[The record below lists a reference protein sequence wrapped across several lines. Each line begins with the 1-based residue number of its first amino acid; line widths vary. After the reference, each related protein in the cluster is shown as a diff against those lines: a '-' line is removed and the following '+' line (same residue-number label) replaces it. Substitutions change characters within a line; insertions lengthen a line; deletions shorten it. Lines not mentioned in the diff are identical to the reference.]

1 MSEPITKPRVSA
13 AAKIVLVLAAAAV
26 LLAVFALAAPG
37 SKFFFPLVSLW
48 CNLALFACVL
58 LVLRVAGIKFDL
70 FHKAVLVGLWAAAL
84 VYFFWALGRRSFVY
98 IWDYVNYINKQYWAE
113 AAFLQGPAAG
123 FQFIFGSF
131 AEDYTNFI
139 TLFLEFPFCLSDR
152 TGDSF
157 AFCQVFSILPMLL
170 VLLAGLTIKVGQMLR
185 VKNRFWYFLIGMT
198 WMVTYPWLRMSAML
212 SQPDWFGLIFGF
224 SILLLT
230 LDFRFEKLEPV
241 RFCLLFAA
249 TAAIILSRRWYLYFV
264 VGYYFAYAVLVL
276 VSSARTARAG
286 QKKQALLQVRNLV
299 LFGLMSMVAML
310 VLLWPMVSRI
320 LAYSYAERYSYYNG
334 GGFAAEISLQFWR
347 MGLMNLVLVGMGL
360 WFSLKKRKMPAL
372 PCLAGLEILLS
383 MLLFTRV
390 QTTGSQHMLL
400 FLPGWFLLFLIGAA
414 ALAEGMNR
422 RRNLKIGFWLFTIAF
437 ATSVRCSPLT
447 TVALPDFLIGRTL
460 LSASPQES
468 ARDFAAIDDL
478 VYGRK
483 DLPQIEAIASWI
495 DTHCADGEIAYMI
508 PHDTLYCP
516 DHFKNCLL
524 PQTPINNKLAFGFS
538 VPGTHYFPMQ
548 FFEAKYVLTADP
560 FPLTHVNDPENE
572 MSHKLNEMFLA
583 VRDEYF
589 ALEETFDMGNG
600 TTFTIWRRTV
610 APSRAEVEYYLSAF
624 TEEDAKYPEMFSQ
637 VAENWL
643 AARGL

>member
-13 AAKIVLVLAAAAV
+13 AAKTALVLAAAAV

-37 SKFFFPLVSLW
+37 SRLFFPLVSLW

-58 LVLRVAGIKFDL
+58 LVLRVAGVKFDL
-70 FHKAVLVGLWAAAL
+70 FHKAIIVGLWTAAL

-98 IWDYVNYINKQYWAE
+98 IWDYFNYISKQYSAE

-139 TLFLEFPFCLSDR
+139 TLFLEFPFCLSDH

-185 VKNRFWYFLIGMT
+185 VKNRFWYFLMGFSWCIT
-198 WMVTYPWLRMSAML
+198 FPFLRMSAML
-212 SQPDWFGLIFGF
+212 SQPDWFGLIFAF

-241 RFCLLFAA
+241 RFCLLFLA

-276 VSSARTARAG
+276 VSSVRTARAG

-310 VLLWPMVSRI
+310 ILLWPMVRKI
-320 LAYSYAERYSYYNG
+320 LGFDYAGRYSYYNFG
-334 GGFAAEISLQFWR
+334 GLTLELAAQALRI
-347 MGLMNLVLVGMGL
+347 GLLNFILIGLGL
-360 WFSLKKRKMPAL
+360 WFAAKRRLPAL
-372 PCLAGLEILLS
+372 PCLAGAELLIS
-383 MLLFTRV
+383 LLLFIRV
-390 QTTGSQHMLL
+390 QNSGSHQMLL
-400 FLPGWFLLFLIGAA
+400 FLPGWLLLFLLGAA
-414 ALAEGMNR
+414 ALAEGIQKH
-422 RRNLKIGFWLFTIAF
+422 RNLKLFYWVFTLVF
-437 ATSVRCSPLT
+437 AVSVRCSPLT
-447 TVALPDFLIGRTL
+447 TIALPGFLVDHFPLAVTEEFVRLDKLIY
-460 LSASPQES
+460 
-468 ARDFAAIDDL
+468 D
-478 VYGRK
+478 RK
-483 DLPQIEAIASWI
+483 DLPQIKAIANWI
-495 DTHCADGEIAYMI
+495 DTHCAEGELSYMI
-508 PHDTLYCP
+508 PHDMLYCP

-524 PQTPINNKLAFGFS
+524 PEMPINDKLAFGFS
-538 VPGTHYFPMQ
+538 VPGTHNFPMQ

-560 FPLTHVNDPENE
+560 FPQTFVGNGE
-572 MSHKLNEMFLA
+572 MSHKLNERFLA
-583 VRDEYF
+583 VREEYF
-589 ALEETFDMGNG
+589 TQEATFDMGNG

-610 APSRAEVEYYLSAF
+610 APTRAEVEYYLSAF
-624 TEEDAKYPEMFSQ
+624 KEEDAQYPEMFSQ
-637 VAENWL
+637 IAESWL

>member
-1 MSEPITKPRVSA
+1 MTEPITKPRVSA
-13 AAKIVLVLAAAAV
+13 AAKTALVLAAAAV

-58 LVLRVAGIKFDL
+58 LVLRVAGVKFDL
-70 FHKAVLVGLWAAAL
+70 FHKAIIVGLWAAAL

-98 IWDYVNYINKQYWAE
+98 IWDYFNYISKQYSAE
-113 AAFLQGPAAG
+113 AAFLQSPAAG
-123 FQFIFGSF
+123 FQYIFGSF

-139 TLFLEFPFCLSDR
+139 TLFLEFPFCLSDH

-157 AFCQVFSILPMLL
+157 AFCQVFSVLPMLL

-241 RFCLLFAA
+241 RFCLLFLA

-276 VSSARTARAG
+276 VSSVRIARAG
-286 QKKQALLQVRNLV
+286 QKKQALVQVRNLV

-310 VLLWPMVSRI
+310 ILLWPMVRKI
-320 LAYSYAERYSYYNG
+320 LGFDYAGRYSYYNFG
-334 GGFAAEISLQFWR
+334 GLTLELVAQALRI
-347 MGLMNLVLVGMGL
+347 GLLNFILIGLGL
-360 WFSLKKRKMPAL
+360 WFAAKRRLPAL
-372 PCLAGLEILLS
+372 PCLAGAELLIS
-383 MLLFTRV
+383 LLLFIRV
-390 QTTGSQHMLL
+390 QNSGSHQMLL
-400 FLPGWFLLFLIGAA
+400 FLPGWLLLFLLGAA
-414 ALAEGMNR
+414 ALVEGIQKH
-422 RRNLKIGFWLFTIAF
+422 RNLKLFYWVFTLVF
-437 ATSVRCSPLT
+437 AVSVRCSPLT
-447 TVALPDFLIGRTL
+447 VVAMPGFLVDYFPL
-460 LSASPQES
+460 KAASEFV
-468 ARDFAAIDDL
+468 RLDKLIYD
-478 VYGRK
+478 RK
-483 DLPQIEAIASWI
+483 DLPQIKAIANWI
-495 DTHCADGEIAYMI
+495 DTHCAEGELSYMI
-508 PHDTLYCP
+508 PHDMLYCP

-524 PQTPINNKLAFGFS
+524 PEMPINDKLAFGFS
-538 VPGTHYFPMQ
+538 VPGTHNFPMQ

-560 FPLTHVNDPENE
+560 FPQTFVGNGE
-572 MSHKLNEMFLA
+572 MSHKLNERFLA

-589 ALEETFDMGNG
+589 TQEATFDMGNG
-600 TTFTIWRRTV
+600 TTFTIWRRT
-610 APSRAEVEYYLSAF
+610 ASPTRAEVEYYLSAF
-624 TEEDAKYPEMFSQ
+624 KEEDAKYPEMFSEI
-637 VAENWL
+637 AESWL